1 MKVRFR
7 TMGNLYERRFSTSEG
22 LRRSPERRRR
32 QTHLVDL
39 IKQMKS
45 QTVVSAFVVVVLF
58 LLPLSSLPLLLLAHN
73 IWLSKCS
80 VGCCWFLLSRY
91 SWHFHGDRCYKKF
104 FCITG
109 TNIIKLYWFMYY
121 NQCDQIGLLLK
132 VIGNSFSY
140 KIIAN
145 MW

>member
-1 MKVRFR
+1 
-7 TMGNLYERRFSTSEG
+7 MGNLYERRFSTSEG

-73 IWLSKCS
+73 I
-80 VGCCWFLLSRY
+80 
-91 SWHFHGDRCYKKF
+91 
-104 FCITG
+104 
-109 TNIIKLYWFMYY
+109 
-121 NQCDQIGLLLK
+121 
-132 VIGNSFSY
+132 
-140 KIIAN
+140 
-145 MW
+145 